1 MKRMKATEAAKGFGQ
16 LLDDAQSGPVT
27 VEKNGRPVAVV
38 YSYEESKNIEAMK
51 TAELKRLVDEG
62 LADIDAGR
70 VKEMTP
76 QVMDDIKAR
85 ARQHYEESKK

>member
-1 MKRMKATEAAKGFGQ
+1 MHRRTSWPLSEPEKEA
-16 LLDDAQSGPVT
+16 
-27 VEKNGRPVAVV
+27 R
-38 YSYEESKNIEAMK
+38 NIEAMK

-85 ARQHYEESKK
+85 ARQRYEESQE